1 MILQRLKTYI
11 DNRGISIAAFE
22 KSVGMSNASFSK
34 ALKGGGAIGS
44 DKLENIL
51 SVYCDIS
58 AQWLLTGE
66 GDMLADGR
74 PTHKTS
80 GDPMADKLLDIIAQK
95 DNQITEQAE
104 TIGQLKERIR
114 LLEQRL
120 EKTAGSANIATT
132 ANVG

>member
-1 MILQRLKTYI
+1 
-11 DNRGISIAAFE
+11 
-22 KSVGMSNASFSK
+22 
-34 ALKGGGAIGS
+34 
-44 DKLENIL
+44 
-51 SVYCDIS
+51 
-58 AQWLLTGE
+58 
-66 GDMLADGR
+66 
-74 PTHKTS
+74 
-80 GDPMADKLLDIIAQK
+80 MADKLLDIIAQK